1 MTQQIDPTIPF
12 DASVIDEEMLR
23 ALRAVQRSLSQGD
36 GGASGILVSGIATAA
51 MVATVQGGAQGGFVL
66 GPDGAPAPEA
76 LPTYARQDEPLKP
89 LDPALSNPLSIPQD
103 FALLELLA
111 PNVSAPAS
119 AITMLRG
126 AGPHGSSDAV
136 SLDQPSAPA
145 AVPVIPAAPGV
156 SPKPPVVTPPP
167 VVRPPQD
174 QPDVTAE
181 TPIAQAADAEGDEDQ
196 AIALHL
202 TVALTDTDGSETLTV
217 RILGV
222 PDGAVLS
229 HGHREPDGSWSV
241 DPRDVADLTLTP
253 PHDFSGR
260 IELTMRVT
268 SHERSGS
275 TAVSEASFA
284 VHVAPVA
291 DAPGVSVADAHGRE
305 DEVVSLAGLGGRL
318 SDIDGSETL
327 SFVLSGV
334 PTGATLSAGTNLGG
348 GRWALTEGQL
358 SGLTLTPPENASG
371 TFTMTLTAV
380 ATERVGGSS
389 AKTSATFTLI
399 LDPVVDDGTI
409 GGSSVGD
416 EDQWIALKPTFA
428 MTDRDGSETWSET
441 TMVSGVPAGAL
452 LSQGREV
459 APGVWEVST
468 AALQAGLV
476 SIKPPA
482 DSDNDFN
489 LTLKATLT
497 DTANGVSASRE
508 VSGRYGIEVTA
519 VADAPSATASDVDG
533 KEDQAIALKLT
544 AALTD
549 TDGSETLSV
558 VILGVPD
565 GASLS
570 AGHRAADGSWHV
582 DPADLAGLTL
592 TPPRDFSG
600 TLDLTLQATS
610 RETANGA
617 IATTRSPFQV
627 HVDGEADAPR
637 VDARE
642 VTGQE
647 DEPIALNLAAALV
660 DTDGSEQLSSV
671 TITGVP
677 PGASLSRGSRSP
689 DGTWVLDPSDLPHLV
704 LTPPENYSG
713 TLSLTVH
720 VTSRETANGSLAT
733 TDVPFKVHVNA
744 VADEPELRAD
754 GVAGKEDEAIALK
767 LEAKLTDT
775 DGSEV
780 LSIRILGIP
789 DGASLD
795 HGTRM
800 ADGTW
805 VVDPADLGSL
815 KITPPKDF
823 SGTIDLTL
831 EATAREGSNGSV
843 ATSRTPFQ
851 VQVEAVADA
860 PEITANGASGQEDES
875 IPLNL
880 STRVADRDGSEEIA
894 SVVILGVPDGAS
906 LSAGHRAADGSW
918 HVDPA
923 DLGSLKITP
932 PKDFSGT
939 IDLTLEATAREG
951 SNGSVATSRTP
962 FQVQVEAVADAP
974 EITANGASGQ
984 EDESIPLN
992 LSTRVADRDGS
1003 EEIASVVI
1011 SGVPDGFSLTH
1022 GTPVGHGAWRIDP
1035 AELSQVAIVPPKDY
1049 SGTFNLTIETTSRE
1063 ISNGSQASSTR
1074 TFPVRVE
1081 AVPDQPT
1088 VGAHDASGKE
1098 DTPIALKLTAALT
1111 DTDGSE
1117 TLSVVIL
1124 GVPDGASLSAGHRA
1138 ADGSWH
1144 VDPADL
1150 AGLTLTP
1157 PRDFS
1162 GTLDLTLQA
1171 TSRETANGAIATTR
1185 SSFQVHVD
1193 GVADA
1198 PSVTLK
1204 DVSGDEDTSISLRLM
1219 AALTDTDG
1227 SETLS
1232 VVILGVPPGA
1242 SLSHGA
1248 RQPDGTWV
1256 LNPSDLPHLVLTP
1269 PENYSGDIRLTVH
1282 ATSRESDGDTA
1293 STEKSFTVTVNPVAD
1308 APSATASDVD
1318 GKEDQAIALKL
1329 TAALTDTDGS
1339 ETLSVVILGVPDGA
1353 SLSAGH
1359 RAADGSWH
1367 VDPAD
1372 LAGLTL
1378 TPPRDF
1384 SGTLDLTLQATSR
1397 EKANGH
1403 EATTEVEFQV
1413 DVDAVA
1419 DAPRVDAREV
1429 TGQED
1434 EPIALNLA
1442 AALVDTDG
1450 SEQLSSVT
1458 ITGVPPGASLSRGSR
1473 SPDGTWVL
1481 DPSDL
1486 PHLVLTPPENY
1497 SGTLSL
1503 TVHVTSRETAN
1514 GSLATTDVPFK
1525 VHVNAVADEP
1535 ELRADGVAGKE
1546 DEAIALK
1553 LEAKLTDTDGSEVL
1567 SIRILGIPDGASL
1580 DHGTRMADGTWVVDP
1595 ADLGSLK
1602 ITPPKDFSGT
1612 IDLTLEATAREGS
1625 NGSVATSR
1633 TPFQVQVE
1641 AVADAPEIT
1650 ANGASGQEDESIP
1663 LNLSTRVA
1671 DRDGSEEIASVVI
1684 SGVPDGFS
1692 LTHGT
1697 PVGHGAWRIDPA
1709 ELSQVA
1715 IVPPKDYS
1723 GTFNLT
1729 IETTS
1734 REISNG
1740 SQASSTRTFP
1750 VRVEAVPDQPT
1761 VGAHDASGKEDTRI
1775 TLDISAGL
1783 TDTDGSEV
1791 LSIVI
1796 QGLPA
1801 GTRLS
1806 AGVENADGS
1815 WTLTPAQLPGLTMT
1829 PPTNWSG
1836 TRTITVVA
1844 HSRETSSNLE
1854 ATNSTTFQLD
1864 VDGVA
1869 DAPSVILK
1877 NVSGDEDT
1885 AISLNLKVSLVDT
1898 DGSETLSVVISGVPH
1913 DAVLSHG
1920 TRQPDGTWS
1929 VNASDVSKLKLTPPH
1944 DFSGDIRL
1952 TVHATSRES
1961 DGDTAS
1967 TEKSFT
1973 VTVNPVADAP
1983 SATASDVDGKEDQAI
1998 ALKLTAALTDTD
2010 GSETLSVVILG
2021 VPDGASLSAGHRA
2034 ADGSWH
2040 VDPADLAG
2048 LTLTPPRD
2056 FSGTLDL
2063 TLQATSREK
2072 ANGHEAT
2079 TEVEFQVDVDAVADA
2094 PGLRVSPAVGDEDMA
2109 IPLHVSAWATDRD
2122 NSERIVGF
2130 HLMDVPEGAVVMAG
2144 GVVLERDANGT
2155 ILVPPGAIDTLTIT
2169 PPPQSDVDFTLRV
2182 SAISEE
2188 PNGSRAESAPMDLP
2202 VTVRAVADM
2211 PTMLTPGASGFE
2223 DTEIPLDL
2231 RAATVDTDGSE
2242 TITFVI
2248 SNLPAGAILSEGTY
2262 RGSGIWSLTAE
2273 EAARVTLLPPPDF
2286 SGSIPLT
2293 VTMIAQERNGGD
2305 QKVSTIV
2312 FPVQV
2317 DAVVDRPAVGGLDGK
2332 TGDWGTM
2339 HGTEDKPIPLD
2350 LDPGLSDR
2358 DGSEKVVGD
2367 IIVSGI
2373 PESAVLKLADGT
2385 VILPDTEGRY
2395 RIPSDHMEGVTLTM
2409 PLNSDKRETLTIEMT
2424 IEDHGGVRA
2433 TIGGHMVVDP
2443 LGDAD
2448 PPKLEVGPSSG
2459 NGHVSID
2466 AEQGWIPLHIAAE
2479 LTDKDDSET
2488 LYMMV
2493 QNVPRGASLSD
2504 GSPVGNG
2511 IWLVPV
2517 ASLPTLAIRPGARQY
2532 GNFDLQ
2538 VTAIAVEREGDR
2550 EASTKPLT
2558 VTVTVPEG
2566 AGDGG
2571 GGEGG
2576 GSDGGGDVG
2585 GGGTDPASKIAQPPT
2600 LTIGHATTTEDNAVA
2615 LSIKAELADSD
2626 HGREALGIRIQGVP
2640 ENARLSVG
2648 LQDPKTGDWLLRPED
2663 LAKVELV
2670 PPPDF
2675 AGTITLMVTAVSQE
2689 ATGSQACTTSPLEI
2703 VVTPVADAA
2712 VIKAAP
2718 ARGFEDQPVDLNLD
2732 IRTGDSDDSETITSI
2747 ILSGLTGGAR
2757 IADGPGIT
2765 NNGDGTWTV
2774 HPDHL
2779 SGVQVI
2785 PPPNGH
2791 GHFEVTVR
2799 VTTQETA
2806 NGHATTT
2813 TKTVAFDVAP
2823 VADAPTVIVNDAS
2836 GREDGSIDLHLS
2848 ARLNDTDGSEVL
2860 SVVIEGLPPGA
2871 RLTAGVNNG
2880 DGSWTLTPAQ
2890 LSGLKLIP
2898 PADWSG
2904 TMDLTMHAHARERSN
2919 GSVESRSAPFQV
2931 QVEAVADA
2939 PLASARDVFG
2949 DEDTD
2954 IPLNL
2959 SASLVDRDGS
2969 ETLSVVITGI
2979 PDGAVLSHG
2988 EPLGNNSWSVPP
3000 SALSHLTITP
3010 PHDFSGRIELS
3021 LQVTAREKN
3030 GSTATS
3036 EASFVVQVGGVADA
3050 PSVTVVD
3057 AHGREDTPVS
3067 LDGLG
3072 GALSDI
3078 DGSESLAFILSGVP
3092 EGATLSAGTDLGGGR
3107 WALTEAQLSG
3117 LTLNP
3122 PTNASGSYTLTLTG
3136 IATEK
3141 AGGPGASTSA
3151 TFTVTVDPVADKPVV
3166 TASNVVGQE
3175 DEPIALRLTAA
3186 LTDTDGSET
3195 LSILLTGV
3203 PEGFTL
3209 SAGVRN
3215 ADGSWSLSASQLAGL
3230 TLNPPDDFSG
3240 SLNLTLHATA
3250 TESAT
3255 GDAITTEARFQV
3267 QVEAVADAP
3276 LASARDVFGDEDTD
3290 IPLNLSAS
3298 LVDRDGSETLS
3309 VVITGIPDGAVL
3321 SHGEPLGNNSW
3332 SVPPSALSHL
3342 TITPPHD
3349 FSGRIEL
3356 SLQVTAREKNGS
3368 TATSEASFVVQVGGV
3383 ADAPSVTVVDAHGRE
3398 DTPVSLDGLGGAL
3411 SDIDGSESLAF
3422 ILSGV
3427 PEGATLS
3434 AGTDL
3439 GGGRWA
3445 LTEAQLS
3452 GLTLNPPHDFSGTL
3466 NLTLHATATESA
3478 TGDAI
3483 TTEARFQVQVQG
3495 VADAPLLQAND
3506 VTGEEDHA
3514 IALNLS
3520 AALSDTDGSEQLS
3533 SVTISGLPD
3542 GFVLSQ
3548 GTMSANGTWRVSA
3561 DMLSDVRL
3569 IPPQN
3574 WNGTL
3579 HLTLH
3584 ATSLETASG
3593 STATSSA
3600 PFTVTVAPVNDA
3612 PEVSLTAPGHSDAG
3626 SHAVS
3631 AIGGVQAEDV
3641 DSTHLSGATVTLSG
3655 GHPGDRLDFEG
3666 FALHHESGH
3675 VMIGDTGIELVGG
3688 GYDPA
3693 TGSLSLS
3700 GSAPPDTYAA
3710 VLRALVLE
3718 NPDGTG
3724 LAAGTRSIGVTLV
3737 DQEGAASVPKT
3748 VDVIVDDMVPD
3759 PVGTGEQGFAAAS
3772 LEPAQD
3778 HLGSD
3783 VLLLIAE
3790 SGGETTDTGSLW
3802 TEHLDQGPDHAAV
3815 PHAPADLD
3823 HLGSD
3828 QIQPINDFHVEIGR
3842 VNWS

>member
-36 GGASGILVSGIATAA
+36 GGANGILVSGIATAA
-51 MVATVQGGAQGGFVL
+51 TVATVQGGAQGGFVL

-76 LPTYARQDEPLKP
+76 LPAFARQDVPLKP
-89 LDPALSNPLSIPQD
+89 LEPAPLNPLSVPPG
-103 FALLELLA
+103 FALPESLA
-111 PNVSAPAS
+111 PHVPAPAPALTMRRS
-119 AITMLRG
+119 AV
-126 AGPHGSSDAV
+126 PHGSSDAV
-136 SLDQPSAPA
+136 SLDQPIAP
-145 AVPVIPAAPGV
+145 VPLPAIPAAPGV
-156 SPKPPVVTPPP
+156 SPEHPVAPPPP
-167 VVRPPQD
+167 VVRPPQE

-181 TPIAQAADAEGDEDQ
+181 TPIAQALDAEGDEDQ

-202 TVALTDTDGSETLTV
+202 TAGLTDTDGSETLTV

-241 DPRDVADLTLTP
+241 DPGDLAHLTLTP

-275 TAVSEASFA
+275 IAVSEASFV

-305 DEVVSLAGLGGRL
+305 DEVVSLGGLGGRL

-334 PTGATLSAGTNLGG
+334 PAGATLSAGTNLGG

-358 SGLTLTPPENASG
+358 SGLTLTPPENVSG
-371 TFTMTLTAV
+371 TFTLTLTAV

-389 AKTSATFTLI
+389 ARTSATFTLI
-399 LDPVVDDGTI
+399 LDPVVDEGTI
-409 GGSSVGD
+409 GGSSAGD
-416 EDQWIALKPTFA
+416 EDQWIALRPTFA
-428 MTDRDGSETWSET
+428 MTDRDGSETWSDT
-441 TMVSGVPAGAL
+441 TTVSGVPAGAL

-482 DSDNDFN
+482 DSDEDFD

-497 DTANGVSASRE
+497 DTANGVSTSRE
-508 VSGRYGIEVTA
+508 VSGRYGIEVNA
-519 VADAPSATASDVDG
+519 VADAPSATASDADG

-558 VILGVPD
+558 VILGVPE

-582 DPADLAGLTL
+582 DAADLAGLTL
-592 TPPRDFSG
+592 TPPKDFSG
-600 TLDLTLQATS
+600 TIDLTLQATS

-637 VDARE
+637 VDARD
-642 VTGQE
+642 VSGQE

-660 DTDGSEQLSSV
+660 DTDGSEELSSV
-671 TITGVP
+671 TITGLP
-677 PGASLSRGSRSP
+677 PGASLSHGSRSP
-689 DGTWVLDPSDLPHLV
+689 DGTWALDPSDLPHLV

-713 TLSLTVH
+713 TLNLTVH
-720 VTSRETANGSLAT
+720 VTSRETTNGSAAT
-733 TDVPFKVHVNA
+733 TDAPFKVHVNA
-744 VADEPELRAD
+744 VADAPELRAD
-754 GVAGKEDEAIALK
+754 DVSGKEDEAIALK
-767 LEAKLTDT
+767 LEANLTDT

-780 LSIRILGIP
+780 LSVRILGVP
-789 DGASLD
+789 EGASLD

-815 KITPPKDF
+815 KITPPRDF

-831 EATAREGSNGSV
+831 EATARESSNGSV

-860 PEITANGASGQEDES
+860 PEITANGASGQEDET

-880 STRVADRDGSEEIA
+880 STRVADKDGSEEIA
-894 SVVILGVPDGAS
+894 SVI
-906 LSAGHRAADGSW
+906 
-918 HVDPA
+918 
-923 DLGSLKITP
+923 
-932 PKDFSGT
+932 
-939 IDLTLEATAREG
+939 
-951 SNGSVATSRTP
+951 
-962 FQVQVEAVADAP
+962 
-974 EITANGASGQ
+974 
-984 EDESIPLN
+984 
-992 LSTRVADRDGS
+992 
-1003 EEIASVVI
+1003 I
-1011 SGVPDGFSLTH
+1011 SGVPEGFSLTH
-1022 GTPVGHGAWRIDP
+1022 GTPAGNGKWSIDP

-1063 ISNGSQASSTR
+1063 ISNGSQASSTK
-1074 TFPVRVE
+1074 TFPVHVE

-1098 DTPIALKLTAALT
+1098 DTPIA
-1111 DTDGSE
+1111 
-1117 TLSVVIL
+1117 
-1124 GVPDGASLSAGHRA
+1124 
-1138 ADGSWH
+1138 
-1144 VDPADL
+1144 
-1150 AGLTLTP
+1150 
-1157 PRDFS
+1157 
-1162 GTLDLTLQA
+1162 
-1171 TSRETANGAIATTR
+1171 
-1185 SSFQVHVD
+1185 
-1193 GVADA
+1193 
-1198 PSVTLK
+1198 
-1204 DVSGDEDTSISLRLM
+1204 
-1219 AALTDTDG
+1219 
-1227 SETLS
+1227 
-1232 VVILGVPPGA
+1232 
-1242 SLSHGA
+1242 
-1248 RQPDGTWV
+1248 
-1256 LNPSDLPHLVLTP
+1256 
-1269 PENYSGDIRLTVH
+1269 
-1282 ATSRESDGDTA
+1282 
-1293 STEKSFTVTVNPVAD
+1293 
-1308 APSATASDVD
+1308 
-1318 GKEDQAIALKL
+1318 
-1329 TAALTDTDGS
+1329 
-1339 ETLSVVILGVPDGA
+1339 
-1353 SLSAGH
+1353 
-1359 RAADGSWH
+1359 
-1367 VDPAD
+1367 
-1372 LAGLTL
+1372 
-1378 TPPRDF
+1378 
-1384 SGTLDLTLQATSR
+1384 
-1397 EKANGH
+1397 
-1403 EATTEVEFQV
+1403 
-1413 DVDAVA
+1413 
-1419 DAPRVDAREV
+1419 
-1429 TGQED
+1429 
-1434 EPIALNLA
+1434 
-1442 AALVDTDG
+1442 
-1450 SEQLSSVT
+1450 
-1458 ITGVPPGASLSRGSR
+1458 
-1473 SPDGTWVL
+1473 
-1481 DPSDL
+1481 
-1486 PHLVLTPPENY
+1486 
-1497 SGTLSL
+1497 
-1503 TVHVTSRETAN
+1503 
-1514 GSLATTDVPFK
+1514 
-1525 VHVNAVADEP
+1525 
-1535 ELRADGVAGKE
+1535 
-1546 DEAIALK
+1546 
-1553 LEAKLTDTDGSEVL
+1553 
-1567 SIRILGIPDGASL
+1567 
-1580 DHGTRMADGTWVVDP
+1580 
-1595 ADLGSLK
+1595 
-1602 ITPPKDFSGT
+1602 
-1612 IDLTLEATAREGS
+1612 
-1625 NGSVATSR
+1625 
-1633 TPFQVQVE
+1633 
-1641 AVADAPEIT
+1641 
-1650 ANGASGQEDESIP
+1650 
-1663 LNLSTRVA
+1663 
-1671 DRDGSEEIASVVI
+1671 
-1684 SGVPDGFS
+1684 
-1692 LTHGT
+1692 
-1697 PVGHGAWRIDPA
+1697 
-1709 ELSQVA
+1709 
-1715 IVPPKDYS
+1715 
-1723 GTFNLT
+1723 
-1729 IETTS
+1729 
-1734 REISNG
+1734 
-1740 SQASSTRTFP
+1740 
-1750 VRVEAVPDQPT
+1750 
-1761 VGAHDASGKEDTRI
+1761 
-1775 TLDISAGL
+1775 LDISAGL

-1806 AGVENADGS
+1806 AGVKNADGS

-1844 HSRETSSNLE
+1844 HSRETSNNLE
-1854 ATNSTTFQLD
+1854 ATNSTTFRLD

-1869 DAPSVILK
+1869 DAPTVTLK
-1877 NVSGDEDT
+1877 DVSGDEDQ
-1885 AISLNLKVSLVDT
+1885 AISLNLKVGLVDT
-1898 DGSETLSVVISGVPH
+1898 DGSETLSVVISGVPG

-1929 VNASDVSKLKLTPPH
+1929 VNASDVSKLTLTPPH

-1961 DGDTAS
+1961 NGDTAT

-1983 SATASDVDGKEDQAI
+1983 SATASDADGKEDQAI

-2021 VPDGASLSAGHRA
+2021 VPEGASLSAGHRA

-2040 VDPADLAG
+2040 VDAADLAG

-2056 FSGTLDL
+2056 FSGTIDL

-2094 PGLRVSPAVGDEDMA
+2094 PGLRVSPAVGDEDTA
-2109 IPLHVSAWATDRD
+2109 IPLHVSAWTTDRD

-2130 HLMDVPEGAVVMAG
+2130 HLMDVPEGAVVTAG

-2202 VTVRAVADM
+2202 VTVRAVADV

-2223 DTEIPLDL
+2223 DTEIALDL

-2305 QKVSTIV
+2305 QKVSTTI
-2312 FPVQV
+2312 FPVEV
-2317 DAVVDRPAVGGLDGK
+2317 EAVVDRPAVGGLDGK

-2339 HGTEDKPIPLD
+2339 HGTEDKPILLG

-2367 IIVSGI
+2367 IIVSGV
-2373 PESAVLKLADGT
+2373 PENAVLKLADGT
-2385 VILPDTEGRY
+2385 VILPDAEGRY

-2409 PLNSDKRETLTIEMT
+2409 PPDSDKRETLTIEMT

-2459 NGHVSID
+2459 NGHDSVD

-2479 LTDKDDSET
+2479 LTDKDGSET

-2493 QNVPRGASLSD
+2493 QNVPDGASLSD

-2517 ASLPTLAIRPGARQY
+2517 ASLPTLAIRPGAHQY
-2532 GNFDLQ
+2532 GSFDLQ

-2558 VTVTVPEG
+2558 VTVTVPQG
-2566 AGDGG
+2566 GGDGG

-2576 GSDGGGDVG
+2576 GSDGGGGDG

-2600 LTIGHATTTEDNAVA
+2600 LTIEHATTAEDNAVA

-2626 HGREALGIRIQGVP
+2626 HGRESLGIRIHGVP

-2663 LAKVELV
+2663 LANVQLV

-2675 AGTITLMVTAVSQE
+2675 SGTITLTVTAVSQE
-2689 ATGSQACTTSPLEI
+2689 ATGSQAWTTSTLDI

-2718 ARGFEDQPVDLNLD
+2718 TEGFEDQPVDLNLD
-2732 IRTGDSDDSETITSI
+2732 IRTGDRDGSEIMTSI
-2747 ILSGLTGGAR
+2747 VLSGLTGGAR

-2765 NNGDGTWTV
+2765 DNRDGTWTV
-2774 HPDHL
+2774 DPDHL

-2791 GHFEVTVR
+2791 GRFEVTVR

-2813 TKTVAFDVAP
+2813 TKTIAFDVAP

-2836 GREDGSIDLHLS
+2836 GREDGSIDLNLS

-2860 SVVIEGLPPGA
+2860 SVVIEGLPSGA
-2871 RLTAGVNNG
+2871 RLSAGVNNG

-2939 PLASARDVFG
+2939 PLASARDVSG
-2949 DEDTD
+2949 DEDTA

-2969 ETLSVVITGI
+2969 ETLSVVITGV

-3000 SALSHLTITP
+3000 ADLSHLTITP

-3021 LQVTAREKN
+3021 MQVTARETN
-3030 GSTATS
+3030 GSRATS

-3050 PSVTVVD
+3050 PSVTVAD

-3092 EGATLSAGTDLGGGR
+3092 EGATLNAGTDLGGGR

-3117 LTLNP
+3117 LILNP
-3122 PTNASGSYTLTLTG
+3122 PANASGSYTLTLTG

-3151 TFTVTVDPVADKPVV
+3151 TFTVTVDPVADKPVI
-3166 TASNVVGQE
+3166 TASNAEGQE

-3186 LTDTDGSET
+3186 LTDTDGSEA
-3195 LSILLTGV
+3195 LSLLLTGV
-3203 PEGFTL
+3203 PEGFSL
-3209 SAGVRN
+3209 SAGVKN

-3230 TLNPPDDFSG
+3230 TLNPPHDFSG
-3240 SLNLTLHATA
+3240 SLDLTLHATA

-3267 QVEAVADAP
+3267 QV
-3276 LASARDVFGDEDTD
+3276 
-3290 IPLNLSAS
+3290 
-3298 LVDRDGSETLS
+3298 
-3309 VVITGIPDGAVL
+3309 
-3321 SHGEPLGNNSW
+3321 H
-3332 SVPPSALSHL
+3332 
-3342 TITPPHD
+3342 
-3349 FSGRIEL
+3349 
-3356 SLQVTAREKNGS
+3356 
-3368 TATSEASFVVQVGGV
+3368 
-3383 ADAPSVTVVDAHGRE
+3383 
-3398 DTPVSLDGLGGAL
+3398 
-3411 SDIDGSESLAF
+3411 
-3422 ILSGV
+3422 
-3427 PEGATLS
+3427 
-3434 AGTDL
+3434 
-3439 GGGRWA
+3439 
-3445 LTEAQLS
+3445 
-3452 GLTLNPPHDFSGTL
+3452 
-3466 NLTLHATATESA
+3466 
-3478 TGDAI
+3478 
-3483 TTEARFQVQVQG
+3483 G
-3495 VADAPLLQAND
+3495 VADAPLLQADD

-3533 SVTISGLPD
+3533 SVTISGVPD

-3548 GTMSANGTWRVSA
+3548 GTMSANGTWRVAA

-3600 PFTVTVAPVNDA
+3600 PFTVTVTPVNDA

-3655 GHPGDRLDFEG
+3655 GLSGDRLDFEG
-3666 FALHHESGH
+3666 FALHHENGH

-3748 VDVIVDDMVPD
+3748 VDVIVDDVAPG
-3759 PVGTGEQGFAAAS
+3759 PGGPGGHGFAAAS
-3772 LEPAQD
+3772 FEPAQD

-3790 SGGETTDTGSLW
+3790 SGSETADAGGPW

-3823 HLGSD
+3823 HPGSD